1 MNKAAVFDYNPLLLH
16 FLIWYLMTIITYG
29 TAVPAGLFLPGILV
43 GCALGR
49 MLTLFLKLQLG
60 ITVQIA
66 TYGTIGAAAVLG
78 GYSRLSFSLAVIM
91 LETTENV
98 NLFLPI
104 IFTLGISFTVGR
116 LFNRSLYANAL
127 MFKSVPFLIEKV
139 PEYNDSKRLNARKV
153 MSSPVSS
160 LSKKASVL
168 SIAEVLK
175 DTKFNGFPVIDSLYG
190 ENRLVGLITR
200 HHLMVI
206 LNNLDLV
213 PDVAAPVNFLG
224 TQNSIQ
230 ENDPNDINRTIDS
243 EAQDDQDTEVS
254 SRNRG

>member
-1 MNKAAVFDYNPLLLH
+1 
-16 FLIWYLMTIITYG
+16 
-29 TAVPAGLFLPGILV
+29 
-43 GCALGR
+43 
-49 MLTLFLKLQLG
+49 
-60 ITVQIA
+60 
-66 TYGTIGAAAVLG
+66 
-78 GYSRLSFSLAVIM
+78 M

-206 LNNLDLV
+206 LNNLELV

-224 TQNSIQ
+224 RENSIQ
-230 ENDPNDINRTIDS
+230 QNDTNDINMTVDS
-243 EAQDDQDTEVS
+243 ELQADQDTEVS
-254 SRNRG
+254 SRNRASNPEDFVVIDDSHKVIPW